1 MQDKIIALVAFG
13 LSAASQAFIRH
24 NDDTAMFYSVVFFV
38 IGVYEF
44 VLGEIRQRK
53 SG

>member
-24 NDDTAMFYSVVFFV
+24 DDTAMFYSVVFFV

>member
-1 MQDKIIALVAFG
+1 MQDKILGLVAFV
-13 LSAASQAFIRH
+13 LSAASQVFIRH
-24 NDDTAMFYSVVFFV
+24 DDTAMFYSAVFFV

-44 VLGEIRQRK
+44 VSGEVRQRK

>member
-1 MQDKIIALVAFG
+1 MQDKILGLVAFVS
-13 LSAASQAFIRH
+13 SAASQVFIQH
-24 NDDTAMFYSVVFFV
+24 DDTALFYSVVFFV